1 MTFGTPVP
9 RNKTCNG
16 KVRYLGNSEL
26 REDLKH
32 FCTPYKDG
40 GSNFLLRYTVS
51 NILFLAHNILKGHD
65 VLRFGGIRESVRN
78 CVYVAHNAVKEL
90 TPLPLTDEFVA
101 E

>member
-9 RNKTCNG
+9 GNKTCNS

-26 REDLKH
+26 RDDLKH

-65 VLRFGGIRESVRN
+65 VLRFDRIRESVVN
-78 CVYVAHNAVKEL
+78 CVYVAHNVAKEL
-90 TPLPLTDEFVA
+90 TLLLLTDEFVA